1 MRKLVPFKLDP
12 KFKANLNST
21 VPCSDCGKI
30 IEFRH
35 ARILMVDISEMKKGR
50 AAKNVSLD
58 ELARN
63 TVWTILCQECW
74 RKQNPAEPDPER
86 VQ

>member
-12 KFKANLNST
+12 TIKANLNPL
-21 VPCSDCGKI
+21 VPCSDCGRE

-35 ARILMVDISEMKKGR
+35 AKIIMVDISEKKKGPS
-50 AAKNVSLD
+50 AKNVSLD

-63 TVWTILCQECW
+63 TVWTVLCPECW
-74 RKQNPAEPDPER
+74 RGQNPAASDPER
-86 VQ
+86 VH

>member
-12 KFKANLNST
+12 KFEANLNPT
-21 VPCSDCGKI
+21 VLCSDCGKE

-35 ARILMVDISEMKKGR
+35 ARVLMVDISEKKKTKT
-50 AAKNVSLD
+50 AKNISLD

-63 TVWTILCQECW
+63 TVWTILCEECW
-74 RKQNPAEPDPER
+74 RKQYPGEPDRER